1 MVKGGGGGGG
11 SSQLL
16 LQLDLFIISTIV
28 TLKENWIFHI
38 SLNQFRHEN
47 DIERKIINQNWK
59 IVDNNC
65 WDFELW
71 AGDAILQLYIIY
83 GRGDLVK
90 IWGGGASWA
99 FPWKLCC
106 VPTCIYHL
114 RRQRFHFTPLAKI
127 IYVSNGTEK
136 LAYILLVPKCL
147 TLPPL
152 FIFFSLIKLKV
163 ILSKQF

>member
-1 MVKGGGGGGG
+1 MVKGGGG

-28 TLKENWIFHI
+28 TLKENWVFHI

-59 IVDNNC
+59 IVDNN

-71 AGDAILQLYIIY
+71 AGDAILQFYITVFM
-83 GRGDLVK
+83 GEGDLVK

-99 FPWKLCC
+99 FP
-106 VPTCIYHL
+106 
-114 RRQRFHFTPLAKI
+114 
-127 IYVSNGTEK
+127 
-136 LAYILLVPKCL
+136 
-147 TLPPL
+147 
-152 FIFFSLIKLKV
+152 
-163 ILSKQF
+163 